1 MIKNVDLEKFRGQY
15 PYGSELFGI
24 YQTLL
29 GWRGARA
36 RSWFMNGY
44 ARDRKALRD
53 SISNKML
60 AVTDARP
67 NQDGVLERVGR
78 IDIGHAND
86 QPRFGS
92 LLMKI
97 LAAELAGGDHD
108 DPNFWSAATCSRI
121 LITIATSATKRRTC

>member
-1 MIKNVDLEKFRGQY
+1 MIKSVDLEKFRGQY
-15 PYGSELFGI
+15 PYGSELFGV

-36 RSWFMNGY
+36 RSWFMTGY
-44 ARDRKALRD
+44 ARDRKILRD

-78 IDIGHAND
+78 IDIGHRPGISWR
-86 QPRFGS
+86 Q
-92 LLMKI
+92 
-97 LAAELAGGDHD
+97 
-108 DPNFWSAATCSRI
+108 SRRSEF
-121 LITIATSATKRRTC
+121 LEEQTHR